1 MCDTVVVVGDHGV
14 WFAKNSDRA
23 ANEAQVLEWQPA
35 REHPSGSKVRCTYLT
50 IPQTRR
56 THAVLVSRPY
66 WMWGAEM
73 AANEHGVII
82 GNEAVFTRHAVPR
95 HGLTGMDLLRLAVE
109 RAETAEAAVAVILEL
124 LERYPQGGSCDHEN
138 PRFNYFSSFIVADR
152 RGAFVLETAGRHHA
166 VERVRGARTI
176 SNALSIPG
184 FAERHGDRVRTWAA
198 DARARRTRTQALA
211 ERAQGVGDLMAL
223 LRDHGEDLPA
233 SRPGIRYS
241 WFNGAM
247 RGPCM
252 HAGGL
257 VASSQ
262 TVASWVAHLS
272 REASGVSGTSG
283 GSGASGTSGAS
294 DGPAGDAHWVT
305 GTAAPCTGLFKPVRV
320 DRPLSAAHLGPRP
333 TDRADED
340 SLFWRHERL
349 HRAVLRDPGGH
360 LGRLGRL
367 GQWMAERDAVE
378 ARWLSAPPT
387 PEEAFA
393 EARVLLER
401 WATEVTRAPQGN
413 TRPRWVERYFHER
426 DRHAGLLPDAAVA
439 GPSPRAWVRRPP
451 WD

>member
-23 ANEAQVLEWQPA
+23 ANEAQVLDWQPA
-35 REHPSGSKVRCTYLT
+35 RDHPRGSEVRCTYLT
-50 IPQTRR
+50 IPQAPR
-56 THAVLVSRPY
+56 THAVLLSRPY

-73 AANEHGVII
+73 AVNEHGVLI
-82 GNEAVFTRHAVPR
+82 GNEAVFTRYRVPR

-109 RAETAEAAVAVILEL
+109 RAETAEAAVAVIIEL
-124 LERYPQGGSCDHEN
+124 LERYPQGGSCDHED
-138 PRFNYFSSFIVADR
+138 PGFRYFSSFIVADR
-152 RGAFVLETAGRHHA
+152 GGAFVLETAGRHHA

-176 SNALSIPG
+176 SNGLSIPG
-184 FAERHGDRVRTWAA
+184 FAERHRDPVRTWAA

-211 ERAQGVGDLMAL
+211 ERVQGPGDLMAL
-223 LRDHGEDLPA
+223 LRDHGA
-233 SRPGIRYS
+233 SSGSGSGTGGGPGSGPGHHPGIRYS

-272 REASGVSGTSG
+272 SGASGVSG
-283 GSGASGTSGAS
+283 AP
-294 DGPAGDAHWVT
+294 DGDAHWVT

-320 DRPLSAAHLGPRP
+320 DRPLSPVHMGPLP
-333 TDRADED
+333 TDRADAN

-349 HRAVLRDPGGH
+349 HRAVLREPKAH
-360 LGRLGRL
+360 LGRLA
-367 GQWMAERDAVE
+367 AERDAVE
-378 ARWLSAPPT
+378 ARWLAAPPA

-393 EARVLLER
+393 EASALLER
-401 WATEVTRAPQGN
+401 WTTEVAQASVGN
-413 TRPRWVERYFHER
+413 VGNSRPRWAERYFQAR
-426 DRHAGLLPDAAVA
+426 DRHAGLVPGAAPERP
-439 GPSPRAWVRRPP
+439 GPRPWGRRPP
-451 WD
+451 WG